1 MTDNSDNTISS
12 ENVKDTHLIPTTAS
26 GKRLVWSDSNDAR
39 LDGLLLNFN
48 KFTVRAHLFQEYFKH
63 HAARVGTKLAVD
75 SPNAIPFLLGFID
88 DKYSASDRCPPTGTR
103 IAQLATHSPRAIKFM
118 PVDPDKALP
127 SHIIVSPY
135 HIEEEDAKLLKSLN
149 FLIEGSIHTPKL
161 LDRAEGS
168 GEKLYALLEA
178 RAQKASAKAKAVVA
192 AEFSKHAS
200 TGVVGELSSESLTP
214 FLTRYEDLKVN
225 ITRAITDEEEVEMIN
240 AQAFK
245 SPEIR
250 DIYELKSEMHPP
262 TTLEDAVIIL
272 QDILQGRKLSDDLDR
287 IQTGADAIVTTKSGD
302 ARIAELEALVAKL
315 DPDKDKKP
323 TATKQFVKA
332 PRDAAGNV
340 SHWITGMAPCKCKKK
355 QSGDS
360 EPGGHLGRNCTT
372 YPPKKP
378 AAAPPKPDEP
388 KPDATPTGGGTPGT
402 GLVCE
407 LIDGMCDADVEAKLN
422 ATFGLVFGTP
432 DTE

>member
-12 ENVKDTHLIPTTAS
+12 ETVKDTHLIPTTAS

-48 KFTVRAHLFQEYFKH
+48 KFTVRAHLFQELFKH

-103 IAQLATHSPRAIKFM
+103 IAQLATHSPGKKFT

-135 HIEEEDAKLLKSLN
+135 HIEMEDATLLKSLN
-149 FLIEGSIHTPKL
+149 YLIEGSIHTPKL

-200 TGVVGELSSESLTP
+200 TGVVGES
-214 FLTRYEDLKVN
+214 
-225 ITRAITDEEEVEMIN
+225 
-240 AQAFK
+240 
-245 SPEIR
+245 
-250 DIYELKSEMHPP
+250 
-262 TTLEDAVIIL
+262 
-272 QDILQGRKLSDDLDR
+272 LSDNRLQLD
-287 IQTGADAIVTTKSGD
+287 IPQ
-302 ARIAELEALVAKL
+302 
-315 DPDKDKKP
+315 
-323 TATKQFVKA
+323 
-332 PRDAAGNV
+332 
-340 SHWITGMAPCKCKKK
+340 
-355 QSGDS
+355 
-360 EPGGHLGRNCTT
+360 
-372 YPPKKP
+372 
-378 AAAPPKPDEP
+378 
-388 KPDATPTGGGTPGT
+388 
-402 GLVCE
+402 
-407 LIDGMCDADVEAKLN
+407 
-422 ATFGLVFGTP
+422 
-432 DTE
+432 